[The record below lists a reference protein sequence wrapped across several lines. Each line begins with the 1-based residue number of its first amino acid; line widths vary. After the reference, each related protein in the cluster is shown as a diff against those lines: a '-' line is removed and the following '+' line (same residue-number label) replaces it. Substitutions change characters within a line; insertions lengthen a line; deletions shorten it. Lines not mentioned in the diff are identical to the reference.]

1 MQKLNK
7 ILIVDDEMAVRYS
20 FERAFGDQYHIITA
34 ENGLDAI
41 QKTQSECPD
50 VILMDIRMPVMDGM
64 EAFLKIKHI
73 SPNTPVIIMTAHGDT
88 NTAIEAMKEGAYDYI
103 TKPFENKDIREVI
116 ERGLAASKL
125 QKDTSLLYIDIK
137 AEQGDSELIV
147 GKSNAILTVCKLI
160 GQVSHTDA
168 PILITGESG
177 VGKEL
182 VARAIHNHSH
192 RKDKPFVAVNCA
204 AIPDNLVESELFGYE
219 QGAFTGADK
228 RRIGKFEQCSGGT
241 IFLDE
246 IGDMN
251 LLTQAKV
258 LRVLQ
263 NNTFERL
270 GGNQKV
276 KVDVRVIAATNKVL
290 SDEVKAGRFR
300 TDLYHRLNVVSI
312 NIPPLRERKEDIP
325 VLVKHFIV
333 KANKETG
340 HAITGITPDA
350 LEHLKEYSWPGNVR
364 ELENTIRRAV
374 IVAKGNIICKE
385 DILLTKQNL
394 SISCEDVMGAF
405 IDEMLLSGE
414 KNVYDRIISEVE
426 KALIKKSLSI
436 TRGNQVK
443 ASRLLGITRVT
454 LRKKIEDYHLDTLP

>member
-1 MQKLNK
+1 MQKVNK

-20 FERAFGDQYHIITA
+20 FKRAFGDQYHIITA

-41 QKTQSECPD
+41 EKTQSECPD
-50 VILMDIRMPVMDGM
+50 VILMDIRMPIMDGM
-64 EAFLKIKHI
+64 EAFLRIKQI

-103 TKPFENKDIREVI
+103 TKPFENRVIREII
-116 ERGLAASKL
+116 EKGIAASRL
-125 QKDTSLLYIDIK
+125 QRDASSLCIDIK
-137 AEQGDSELIV
+137 SGQNDSQLIV

-160 GQVSHTDA
+160 GQVSHTDV

-182 VARAIHNHSH
+182 VARVIHNHSH

-204 AIPDNLVESELFGYE
+204 AIPDSLVESELFGYE
-219 QGAFTGADK
+219 QGAFTGAERK
-228 RRIGKFEQCSGGT
+228 RIGKFEQCSGGT

-263 NNTFERL
+263 DNTFERL
-270 GGNQKV
+270 GGNQKI
-276 KVDVRVIAATNKVL
+276 KVDVRVIAATNKLL
-290 SDEVKAGRFR
+290 SDEVMAGRFR
-300 TDLYHRLNVVSI
+300 KDLYHRLNVVSV
-312 NIPPLRERKEDIP
+312 NIPPLRERREDIP
-325 VLVKHFIV
+325 VLVEHFIV
-333 KANKETG
+333 KANRETG
-340 HAITGITPDA
+340 HNIAGITPDA
-350 LEHLKEYSWPGNVR
+350 LEYLKEYTWPGNVR
-364 ELENTIRRAV
+364 ELENAIRRAV
-374 IVAKGNIICKE
+374 IVAKGNILCKE

-394 SISCEDVMGAF
+394 SLSCEDVIGVF

-414 KNVYDRIISEVE
+414 KNVYDKIISEVE

-443 ASRLLGITRVT
+443 ASRLLGITRAT
-454 LRKKIEDYHLDTLP
+454 LRKKIEDYNIDIFA